1 MTKYLTFTIS
11 TLIIILLLALCLQNI
26 TIETK
31 ASVPVPVPNVES
43 NTSRLANPSSVVTT
57 NNNAM

>member
-1 MTKYLTFTIS
+1 MSKYLIFTIS

-43 NTSRLANPSSVVTT
+43 NTSRLVNPSSAVTT
-57 NNNAM
+57 NNYY